1 MFANTI
7 SVTIGAD
14 AARVLTRINQDSF
27 GSTYRLATA
36 TEFTELV
43 IRNSSGNEGG
53 VLVDRH
59 NAELRHTVYA
69 LSDGSAPEKFYAAS
83 TTFRTRRQ
91 SGDPTRLADVEK
103 ALNTVVNS
111 TLVSGMVQGES

>member
-14 AARVLTRINQDSF
+14 SARVLTRVNQDNF

-43 IRNSSGNEGG
+43 VRNSTEKFGG
-53 VLVDRH
+53 LLYDRH
-59 NAELRHTVYA
+59 NAELRSTVYA
-69 LSDGSAPEKFYAAS
+69 AADGSAPEKHYVAS
-83 TTFRTRRQ
+83 TTFRTRR
-91 SGDPTRLADVEK
+91 SGGDPTRLADVTK
-103 ALNTVVNS
+103 ALGTVLSS
-111 TLVSGMVQGES
+111 TLVAGMVQGES